1 MSAPAKIERKGYLAI
16 QMLQDSILLALL
28 ATVTTAVLAHVAFLP
43 SLLAFGGAS
52 LGIFLGTL
60 VIQAIFNAARESLPR
75 KLAGWAVVSL
85 VLAAVYDTWIGDDA
99 WLLAAAAF
107 LLTAVHTVVVH
118 PRADREFRS
127 EEAEKAG
134 NLALARRLA
143 DEGKAQRPLPAGALA
158 HVQALPADL
167 PPELRALFDDAL
179 AAYLELHDLGQEPAF
194 VALSGAFGREAEA
207 AALELLA
214 ELARRL
220 PLLARVRRLAK
231 AGEGPRASQDAEDDL
246 RQRIG
251 AAQAAAQAALALAAS
266 ERPAE
271 LARLQDA
278 VDALHALADRAAAP
292 AP

>member
-99 WLLAAAAF
+99 WYLAAAAF
-107 LLTAVHTVVVH
+107 LLTAVHTLVLH

-143 DEGKAQRPLPAGALA
+143 DEGKAQ
-158 HVQALPADL
+158 
-167 PPELRALFDDAL
+167 
-179 AAYLELHDLGQEPAF
+179 
-194 VALSGAFGREAEA
+194 
-207 AALELLA
+207 
-214 ELARRL
+214 
-220 PLLARVRRLAK
+220 
-231 AGEGPRASQDAEDDL
+231 
-246 RQRIG
+246 
-251 AAQAAAQAALALAAS
+251 
-266 ERPAE
+266 
-271 LARLQDA
+271 
-278 VDALHALADRAAAP
+278 
-292 AP
+292 

>member
-99 WLLAAAAF
+99 WYLAAAAF
-107 LLTAVHTVVVH
+107 LLTAVHTLVLH

-143 DEGKAQRPLPAGALA
+143 DEGKAQRPLPTAAMA

-194 VALSGAFGREAEA
+194 VALSGAFGREAEV

-220 PLLARVRRLAK
+220 PLLARVRRLAQ
-231 AGEGPRASQDAEDDL
+231 AGEAPKASQDAEDDL